1 MNHLNKLA
9 RIGERFIKQAKH
21 SQFVKQATKTTE
33 GIVKDLKKESVK
45 LQTKAKITSSQAITS
60 LNRWDKEQTD
70 KYKQQKASKSSN
82 SSWDFK
88 DKTRPKSP

>member
-9 RIGERFIKQAKH
+9 RIGERFIKQAKQ
-21 SQFVKQATKTTE
+21 SQFVKEATKTTE

-88 DKTRPKSP
+88 DKTRPKY